1 MVQGQKA
8 HEGPVSG
15 RTELSRAM
23 EDGLGV
29 DVRRDAWGLR
39 AGCQITHNE
48 GASRAE
54 GEGATGVEMG
64 GIERDQDTNKVETLC
79 LGKTENSGI
88 QATHPKL
95 LGTQR
100 STLPSPPHG
109 EKGWTMLSVP
119 CTSL

>member
-1 MVQGQKA
+1 M
-8 HEGPVSG
+8 SG